1 MRRALPWL
9 DHAPFLAVNADIWT
23 DVDFAQLPR
32 EPRGLAHLV
41 LVPNPAQHPRGDFH
55 LLADGRVHD
64 RTADDPE
71 DAETLTFAGIGVYR
85 PQLMD
90 DALLAAAVG
99 APDSGKVVI
108 PERFGLAQVL
118 RHAMKSDAVHG
129 EEHEGLWTD
138 VGTPQR
144 LEALD
149 TELRRYR

>member
-1 MRRALPWL
+1 
-9 DHAPFLAVNADIWT
+9 
-23 DVDFAQLPR
+23 
-32 EPRGLAHLV
+32 V

-64 RTADDPE
+64 RTAQDPE
-71 DAETLTFAGIGVYR
+71 DAETLTFSGIGVYR
-85 PQLMD
+85 PQLLD
-90 DALLAAAVG
+90 EAFLARCVG
-99 APDSGKVVI
+99 APV

-118 RHAMKSDAVHG
+118 RCAMTTDQVHG
-129 EEHEGLWTD
+129 EEHDGLWTD